1 MVITIIDKH
10 YKTLT
15 DMKFMM
21 SSTTVLTILI
31 IFCLHLIPSCTGKE
45 PPYALKIEPDY
56 INLGNIQLPQD
67 SIVSKEFKV
76 RNIGDSTIYIM
87 KLDVSCN
94 CMEIIGQPDSIQP
107 GDTKI
112 YVLRMKVPNEAGKFS
127 KNIYLRSNSKNQVDI
142 IHVYGNIK
150 PISKKT

>member
-1 MVITIIDKH
+1 
-10 YKTLT
+10 
-15 DMKFMM
+15 MKFMM
-21 SSTTVLTILI
+21 GPTTVLTILI
-31 IFCLHLIPSCTGKE
+31 ILCLHLIPSCIEKE
-45 PPYALKIEPDY
+45 SSYALKIEPDY
-56 INLGNIQLPQD
+56 INLGNIQLPKD

-150 PISKKT
+150 PISKKLK

>member
-1 MVITIIDKH
+1 
-10 YKTLT
+10 
-15 DMKFMM
+15 MKFMM
-21 SSTTVLTILI
+21 GPTTVLTILI
-31 IFCLHLIPSCTGKE
+31 ILCLHLIPSCIEKE
-45 PPYALKIEPDY
+45 SSYALKIEPDY
-56 INLGNIQLPQD
+56 INLGNIQAPKD

-150 PISKKT
+150 PISKSLK